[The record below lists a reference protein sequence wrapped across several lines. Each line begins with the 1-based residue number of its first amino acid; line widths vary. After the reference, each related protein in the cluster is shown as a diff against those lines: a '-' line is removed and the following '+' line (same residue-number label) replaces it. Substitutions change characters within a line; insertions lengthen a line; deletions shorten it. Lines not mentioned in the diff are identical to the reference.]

1 MRSELIS
8 MKNLHMTFAILSI
21 TGFVLRGYWMMRSS
35 PLSQHRL
42 TKIAPHVIDTLFLM
56 TGIAM
61 VVNLQLAVL
70 QNHWLLAKFAGLAM
84 YIVLGAIAL
93 RRGRTLNIRVIA
105 FAGALLAFAYI
116 VNTAIT
122 KSPTPW

>member
-1 MRSELIS
+1 
-8 MKNLHMTFAILSI
+8 
-21 TGFVLRGYWMMRSS
+21 MMRSS
-35 PLSQHRL
+35 PLAEHRL
-42 TKIAPHVIDTLFLM
+42 TKIAPHVIDTLFLV

-70 QNHWLLAKFAGLAM
+70 QNNWLLAKFAGLIV

-93 RRGRTLNIRVIA
+93 RRGRTLKIRVIA

-116 VNTAIT
+116 VNTALT
-122 KSPTPW
+122 KSPIL

>member
-1 MRSELIS
+1 MRSEKIS

-35 PLSQHRL
+35 PLSEHRF
-42 TKIAPHVIDTLFLM
+42 TKIAPHIIDTLFLV

-61 VVNLQLAVL
+61 VINLQLAVL
-70 QNHWLLAKFAGLAM
+70 ENHWLLAKFAGLLV

-105 FAGALLAFAYI
+105 FAGALLAFTYI

-122 KSPTPW
+122 KSPIPW

>member
-1 MRSELIS
+1 

-42 TKIAPHVIDTLFLM
+42 TKIAPHVIDTLFLI

-61 VVNLQLAVL
+61 IINLQLAVL
-70 QNHWLLAKFAGLAM
+70 QNHWLLAKFAGLLV

-93 RRGRTLNIRVIA
+93 RRDRALKIRVMA
-105 FAGALLAFAYI
+105 FAAALLAFTYI
-116 VNTAIT
+116 ANTAIT

>member
-1 MRSELIS
+1 MRSDKIN

-21 TGFVLRGYWMMRSS
+21 TGFIIRGVWMMRSS
-35 PLSQHRL
+35 PLREHRL
-42 TKIAPHVIDTLFLM
+42 TKIAPHVVDTLFLV

-61 VVNLQLAVL
+61 VINLQLAVL
-70 QNHWLLAKFAGLAM
+70 DNDWLLAKFAGLIV

-93 RRGRTLNIRVIA
+93 RRGRTLRIRMLA

-122 KSPTPW
+122 KTPIPW

>member
-1 MRSELIS
+1 
-8 MKNLHMTFAILSI
+8 MKNLHMAFAILSI

-35 PLSQHRL
+35 VLNEHRL
-42 TKIAPHVIDTLFLM
+42 TKIAPHVIDTLFLV

-70 QNHWLLAKFAGLAM
+70 QNNWLLAKFAALIV

-93 RRGRTLNIRVIA
+93 RRGRTLKVRAIA
-105 FAGALLAFAYI
+105 FAGALLAFTYI
-116 VNTAIT
+116 VNTALT
-122 KSPTPW
+122 KSPIPW

>member
-1 MRSELIS
+1 

-21 TGFVLRGYWMMRSS
+21 AGFVVRGYWMMRAS
-35 PLSQHRL
+35 PLSEHRL
-42 TKIAPHVIDTLFLM
+42 TKITPHVVDTLFLA

-61 VVNLQLAVL
+61 VVNLQLAIM
-70 QNHWLLAKFAGLAM
+70 QNEWLLAKFVGLIV

-93 RRGRTLNIRVIA
+93 RRGRTLKIRVTA

-122 KSPTPW
+122 KSPILW

>member
-1 MRSELIS
+1 MRSEKIN

-21 TGFVLRGYWMMRSS
+21 AGFVLRGVWMMRSS
-35 PLSQHRL
+35 PLSEHRL
-42 TKIAPHVIDTLFLM
+42 TKIAPHIIDTLFLV

-70 QNHWLLAKFAGLAM
+70 QNHWLLAKFAGLIV

-93 RRGRTLNIRVIA
+93 RRGRTLKIRATA

-116 VNTAIT
+116 ANTAIT
-122 KSPTPW
+122 RSPTPW

>member
-1 MRSELIS
+1 MRSEKIN

-21 TGFVLRGYWMMRSS
+21 TGFVIRGYWMMSSS
-35 PLSQHRL
+35 PLREHRF
-42 TKIAPHVIDTLFLM
+42 TKIAPHIVDTLFLA

-70 QNHWLLAKFAGLAM
+70 QNYWLLAKFAGLIA

-93 RRGRTLNIRVIA
+93 RRGRTLKIRVIA
-105 FAGALLAFAYI
+105 FAGALLAFTYI

-122 KSPTPW
+122 KTPIPW

>member
-1 MRSELIS
+1 MRSEKIN

-21 TGFVLRGYWMMRSS
+21 AGFVLRGVWMMRSS
-35 PLSQHRL
+35 PLSEHRL
-42 TKIAPHVIDTLFLM
+42 TKIAPHIIDTLFLV

-70 QNHWLLAKFAGLAM
+70 QNHWLLAKFAGLIV

-93 RRGRTLNIRVIA
+93 RRGRTLRIRAIA

-122 KSPTPW
+122 RSPTPW